1 MIVLLDMGYVYWR
14 NYYAT
19 RSDIDAYELT
29 VDKAREYHDAHERFA
44 VCCDCPPLRRAQKYP
59 EYKAN
64 REEKPREAL
73 DSLRAVEQ
81 QIESW
86 GVPILRVEGYE
97 ADDLIAALARQ
108 TSEMMRIVSQD
119 KDLYALITDDV
130 SLVKTDGRII
140 DAFECR
146 KKFGIAPE
154 QILDFLTMVGDAS
167 DNIPGC
173 PSVGPGRARDLLQ
186 RFETL
191 DAIRAA
197 TDEDLRAVRGVG
209 EKTLTA
215 IRAWDPALARSLV
228 ILEDDAPVRLA
239 DLWPP
244 QSAPVPEEEFS
255 IQW

>member
-44 VCCDCPPLRRAQKYP
+44 VCCDCPPLRRVVTYP

-64 REEKPREAL
+64 RDEKPREAL

-97 ADDLIAALARQ
+97 ADDLIASLARQ
-108 TSEMMRIVSQD
+108 ATEPVRIVSQD
-119 KDLYALITDDV
+119 KDLFALIRDDV

-146 KKFGIAPE
+146 KKFGIDPG
-154 QILDFLTMVGDAS
+154 QIVDFLTMVGDAS
-167 DNIPGC
+167 DNVPGC
-173 PSVGPGRARDLLQ
+173 PNVGPGRARDLLQ
-186 RFETL
+186 KFGTL
-191 DAIRAA
+191 AAIRTA
-197 TDEDLRAVRGVG
+197 TDEELRAVRGVG
-209 EKTLTA
+209 EKTLTSL
-215 IRAWDPALARSLV
+215 RAWDPSLAQLLV
-228 ILEDDAPVRLA
+228 TLESDAPVSLA
-239 DLWPP
+239 DLWP
-244 QSAPVPEEEFS
+244 APFEQAEEEFT